1 MAKKRESH
9 EAICHSWPG
18 ALKTERGRYTSISK
32 RNSEGRPG
40 VEVAGMGHTG
50 KNIQVDAEAS

>member
-9 EAICHSWPG
+9 AAICHPWPG
-18 ALKTERGRYTSISK
+18 APNTERGRYTSVSK

-40 VEVAGMGHTG
+40 AEVAGMGHTG
-50 KNIQVDAEAS
+50 ENLQVDAEAS